1 MAKTDKRTNK
11 LNKTKKTRLRRTRG
25 VDNSVLA
32 VINPVSDAKESLT
45 TGLKFLTSALT
56 LVAALA
62 WNEAIKSLLAA
73 TLDKWLP
80 NAGEVLGKVIYAVII
95 TIITV
100 YIINRLKKVQERF
113 ETEEEESQE

>member
-1 MAKTDKRTNK
+1 
-11 LNKTKKTRLRRTRG
+11 
-25 VDNSVLA
+25 
-32 VINPVSDAKESLT
+32 
-45 TGLKFLTSALT
+45 
-56 LVAALA
+56 
-62 WNEAIKSLLAA
+62 LLAA